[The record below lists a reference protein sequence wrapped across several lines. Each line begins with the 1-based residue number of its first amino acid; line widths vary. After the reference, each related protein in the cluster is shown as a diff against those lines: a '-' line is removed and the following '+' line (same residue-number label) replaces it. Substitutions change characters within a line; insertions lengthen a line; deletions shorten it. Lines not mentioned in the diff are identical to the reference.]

1 MARIKGKDL
10 YLNDDDQIYFG
21 DNKEAAMWFEDNE
34 LQLDHTV
41 SGIDPAS
48 PGHLVTKRYVDNLV
62 TSSGVG
68 STTFIELTDTP
79 ISYSNSAGQVAV
91 VNAAEDGIEFVTQ
104 GIYNID
110 GGFANSMYGGVP
122 SADGGGA

>member
-41 SGIDPAS
+41 SGIDPTA
-48 PGHLVTKRYVDNLV
+48 PGHLVTKRYVDQL
-62 TSSGVG
+62 TASGTGVA
-68 STTFIELTDTP
+68 TFLELNDTP
-79 ISYSNSAGQVAV
+79 VSYTNSAGYVVAV
-91 VNAAEDGIEFVTQ
+91 KASEDGTEFVAP

-110 GGFANSMYGGVP
+110 GGFANSAYGGVP
-122 SADGGGA
+122 AADGGGA